1 MKHRIP
7 LTSAFVAAF
16 LLATIQIPS
25 SAQMPASLSMATGMT
40 KTQITKIGEAINQ
53 SFAQAM
59 TTAKTTTVDS
69 NLSTSVTLSAT
80 GRFKCAA
87 GGYIDTTYTMRSIT
101 VKNTGNATITGSGRQ
116 TFTGWRCVSGWTIN
130 GNPYI
135 SHGLSGSVIAGKKSL
150 RGTMGG
156 GWKATGPKKVKQSCQ
171 LKGNTQYAA
180 TGNSGVT
187 TIRIN
192 CVPGGITNITEPF

>member
-1 MKHRIP
+1 MKNRIS
-7 LTSAFVAAF
+7 LASGFVAAL

-25 SAQMPASLSMATGMT
+25 SAHMPESLSMATGMS
-40 KTQITKIGEAINQ
+40 KAQITKVGDAINQ

-59 TTAKTTTVDS
+59 ATAKTTTSDS
-69 NLSTSVTLSAT
+69 TLNTSVMLLAN
-80 GRFKCAA
+80 GRFKCSA

-101 VKNTGNATITGSGRQ
+101 TKSTGNATITASGRQ
-116 TFTGWRCVSGWTIN
+116 TFTGWRCITGWTIN

-135 SHGLSGSVIAGKKSL
+135 SHGLSGSVVAGKKSM

-156 GWKATGPKKVKQSCQ
+156 GWKATGPNKFKQNCRLS
-171 LKGNTQYAA
+171 GITQYAT

-192 CVPGGITNITEPF
+192 CVPGGTTNIAERF